1 MKRLG
6 VELYGELI
14 GTLRGVDSAT
24 FDFEADPAAIE
35 RYGVNSRILSAAIP
49 LTPKPN
55 RAKAKHRRNFFQEL
69 LPEGD
74 QLAAMNAAARLA
86 PGDVLGFLA
95 RYGRD
100 IAGALQIWDLDDPT
114 EPPTP
119 ELLPV
124 AEDRIRELLD
134 EPFAYPLANRP
145 AVGKTSLAGVQP
157 KIVLA
162 RTDDGWAQAV
172 GGAPSTHILKPI
184 VRRHPSLVYD
194 EEYGARLARILGL
207 ASHNTW
213 MAEFAGTP
221 ALVIERF
228 DRDRSVFGGRIHQ
241 EDFNQALGAG
251 GNAKYQEFGGAVS
264 LGRVADVLGVVG
276 AGGDR
281 AVLARMIV
289 LAVAIGNL
297 DMHAK
302 NLGLIHSPD
311 GSISLAPAYDVVPH
325 TQLAGVD
332 GRMALAIGREYRH
345 AALTRNHLVAEI
357 ATWGLRSA
365 VDLVDETLAAIA
377 QVVELEQ
384 PNPHADPRV
393 HQSVRQFTAN
403 LRADRPAGSVPTEA

>member
-1 MKRLG
+1 MNRLG
-6 VELYGELI
+6 VELYGDLI
-14 GTLRGVDSAT
+14 GTLQGTDSAT
-24 FDFEADPAAIE
+24 FGFEADPDAID

-55 RAKAKHRRNFFQEL
+55 RAKAEHRRNFFREL

-74 QLAAMNAAARLA
+74 QLAAMNAAARLV

-100 IAGALQIWDLDDPT
+100 IAGALQIWDLDDPS

-119 ELLPV
+119 ELMPV
-124 AEDRIRELLD
+124 TEERIRELLD
-134 EPFAYPLANRP
+134 EPLVYPLANRP

-162 RTDDGWAQAV
+162 RADDGWAQAI
-172 GGAPSTHILKPI
+172 GGAPSTHIVKP
-184 VRRHPSLVYD
+184 VVQQHPTLIYD
-194 EEYGARLARILGL
+194 EEYGARLARVLGL
-207 ASHNTW
+207 AAHDTW
-213 MAEFAGTP
+213 IAEFAGRP

-228 DRDRSVFGGRIHQ
+228 DRDRAVFGGRIHQ

-264 LGRVADVLGVVG
+264 LRRVSDVLAVVG

-289 LAVAIGNL
+289 LATALGNL

-302 NLGLIHSPD
+302 NLGLIHYPD

-325 TQLAGVD
+325 THLAGVD

-345 AALTRNHLVAEI
+345 AALTREHLVSEVAS
-357 ATWGLRSA
+357 WGLRSA
-365 VDLVDETLAAIA
+365 AALVDETLAAVA
-377 QVVELEQ
+377 EAVELEH
-384 PNPHADPRV
+384 PHPHADPRV
-393 HQSVRQFTAN
+393 HQSVRQFTVN
-403 LRADRPAGSVPTEA
+403 LRSERPAGMHPG

>member
-6 VELYGELI
+6 VELYGDLI
-14 GTLRGVDSAT
+14 GTLRGADSTT
-24 FDFEADPAAIE
+24 FDIRADPDALE

-55 RAKAKHRRNFFQEL
+55 RAKAKHRRNFFREL

-86 PGDVLGFLA
+86 PGDVLGFLS

-100 IAGALQIWDLDDPT
+100 IAGALQIWDLDDPN

-124 AEDRIRELLD
+124 TAARVRELLD
-134 EPFAYPLANRP
+134 EPFVYPLANRP

-172 GGAPSTHILKPI
+172 GGAPSTHILKPV
-184 VRRHPSLVYD
+184 VRQHPTLIYD
-194 EEYGARLARILGL
+194 EEYGARLARVLGL
-207 ASHNTW
+207 ASHDTW
-213 MAEFAGTP
+213 MATFAGTP

-228 DRDRSVFGGRIHQ
+228 DRDPAVFGGRIHQ

-251 GNAKYQEFGGAVS
+251 GNAKYQELGGVVS
-264 LGRVADVLGVVG
+264 LRRVSDVLAVVG

-289 LAVAIGNL
+289 LATAMGNL

-302 NLGLIHSPD
+302 NLGLIHSPG

-325 TQLAGVD
+325 THLSGVD

-345 AALTRNHLVAEI
+345 AALTREHLVAEV
-357 ATWGLRSA
+357 ASWGLRSA
-365 VDLVDETLAAIA
+365 AELVDETLAAVA
-377 QVVELEQ
+377 EAVELEH
-384 PNPHADPRV
+384 PHPQADPRV
-393 HQSVRQFTAN
+393 HPSVRQFTAN
-403 LRADRPAGSVPTEA
+403 LRSERPAGMRPD

>member
-6 VELYGELI
+6 VELYGDLV
-14 GTLRGVDSAT
+14 GTLRGDDSAT
-24 FDFEADPAAIE
+24 FDFEADPDALE

-55 RAKAKHRRNFFQEL
+55 RVKAKHRRNFFREL

-100 IAGALQIWDLDDPT
+100 IAGALQIWDLDDPS

-124 AEDRIRELLD
+124 TEERIRELLD

-172 GGAPSTHILKPI
+172 GGAPSTHILKP
-184 VRRHPSLVYD
+184 VVQQHPTLIYD
-194 EEYGARLARILGL
+194 EEYGARIARVLGL
-207 ASHNTW
+207 ASHATW
-213 MAEFAGTP
+213 MTTFAGTP

-228 DRDRSVFGGRIHQ
+228 DRDRAIFGGRIHQ
-241 EDFNQALGAG
+241 EDFNQALGAS

-264 LGRVADVLGVVG
+264 LSRVADVLGVVG

-281 AVLARMIV
+281 TVLARMIV
-289 LAVAIGNL
+289 LAVALGNL

-302 NLGLIHSPD
+302 NLGLIHAPD

-325 TQLAGVD
+325 THLAGVD

-345 AALTRNHLVAEI
+345 AALTREHLVAEV
-357 ATWGLRSA
+357 ASWGLRA
-365 VDLVDETLAAIA
+365 AAALVDETLAAVA
-377 QVVELEQ
+377 EAVELEH
-384 PNPHADPRV
+384 PHPAADPRV
-393 HQSVRQFTAN
+393 HQGVRQFTAN
-403 LRADRPAGSVPTEA
+403 LRSERPVGMQPD